1 MIFNI
6 FKNIII
12 AQNKVLLKT
21 IADEHN
27 LDYDYLLDKYL
38 KPAYYLPVISKKS
51 T

>member
-12 AQNKVLLKT
+12 AQNKELLKA
-21 IADEHN
+21 IAEKHDV
-27 LDYDYLLDKYL
+27 DYEYLLEKYL
-38 KPAYYLPVISKKS
+38 KPAYYLPVVAKKS